1 MSEQNALARIAQN
14 SSLLKSLGKSMQVSS
29 LSDLVRVQEDQN
41 IVLLLDV
48 SGSMDESCYD
58 KDGRVSGKKI
68 KGLRDTV
75 NGIQTE
81 RTIPMVAF
89 PFPYHGDGKYVTE
102 IPNPGGGTPLHEA
115 IDFAKSEKVGRAIVI
130 SDGEPDDRQRALQS
144 AKDFGGRIDV
154 VFVGKPGSSG
164 EEFLKMLAEATG
176 GESFTGD
183 LSDPKQLTSK
193 VMGLLGSGE
202 ADDEDED

>member
-1 MSEQNALARIAQN
+1 MSDQNALARINN
-14 SSLLKSLGKSMQVSS
+14 SSLLKSLGKSLQSGS
-29 LSDLVRVQEDQN
+29 LSDLVRVQQDQN
-41 IVLLLDV
+41 IILLLDV
-48 SGSMDESCYD
+48 SGSMGDPMRD
-58 KDGRVSGKKI
+58 RDGRNVGPKI
-68 KGLRDTV
+68 KGLRDSV
-75 NGIQTE
+75 RGIQSE
-81 RTIPMVAF
+81 REIPMVAF
-89 PFPYHGDGKYVTE
+89 PFPWNGDGKYVTE

-115 IDFAKSEKVGRAIVI
+115 IDFAKVEKAGRAIVI

-154 VFVGKPGSSG
+154 VFVGTPGSSG

-193 VMGLLGSGE
+193 VLGLLGSGE